1 MNFDFFLKKNFLL
14 KIFVNFELL
23 ILKKII
29 MKKLL
34 FSFLFSVVFGLF
46 SSQSIGLSGD
56 FNSWGYEV
64 LTTTD
69 NITYTKTVTFSVS
82 GSAKFRQN
90 STNWDTNW
98 GANTFPSGTGTQ
110 NGANIPVP
118 AGTYNV
124 TFNRTTGAY
133 NFVST
138 IVSDN
143 ISFYGGFNS
152 NATPGE
158 SLSTPDGINYSK
170 TDFYFNAANVKFYKS
185 NAPIKTWGGTTFP
198 SGTAVEN
205 GGNIPLTSGYYN
217 ITFNKNTLAYSFQEA
232 PVTLIGNGISGGS
245 WTKDVVLTSTDGG
258 KTFTKSGL
266 QLVAGGVKFRV
277 NNAWV
282 TSWGGKAF
290 PSGTG
295 ALNSDDNIPTTP
307 GTYDVTFN
315 RLTGEYAFTVST
327 LATGETVKKS
337 KSFVS
342 EGKLYT
348 NKQGNLS
355 VQVVD
360 FSGRVI
366 KNISAKASTNGIEL
380 NLPKKG
386 NYILKLNDEVIKFA
400 Y

>member
-1 MNFDFFLKKNFLL
+1 
-14 KIFVNFELL
+14 
-23 ILKKII
+23 

-46 SSQSIGLSGD
+46 SSQSIGLVGD
-56 FNSWGYEV
+56 FNNWSGDV
-64 LTTTD
+64 VMATTD

-82 GSAKFRQN
+82 GGVKFRQDGGW
-90 STNWDTNW
+90 TKGW
-98 GANTFPSGTGTQ
+98 GANAFPSGIGTQ
-110 NGANIPVP
+110 YGANIPVP

-124 TFNRTTGAY
+124 TFNRTTGEY
-133 NFVST
+133 NFAST

-158 SLSTPDGINYSK
+158 SLSTPDGITYSK
-170 TDFYFNAANVKFYKS
+170 SDFYFNAANVKFYKS
-185 NAPIKTWGGTTFP
+185 NAPITTWGGTTFP

-205 GGNIPLTSGYYN
+205 GGDIPLTSGYYN
-217 ITFNKNTLAYSFQEA
+217 ITFDKNTLAYSFQVA
-232 PVTLIGNGISGGS
+232 PVTLIGNGISGGN
-245 WTKDVVLTSTDGG
+245 WTTDVVLTSTDGG

-266 QLVAGGVKFRV
+266 QLVAGQVKFRV
-277 NNAWV
+277 NNAWT
-282 TSWGGKAF
+282 TSWGGTDF

-295 ALNSDDNIPTTP
+295 ALNSSNNIPTTP
-307 GTYDVTFN
+307 GTYDVTFD
-315 RLTGEYAFTVST
+315 RSTGEYSFTVSNT

-360 FSGRVI
+360 FSGRII
-366 KNISAKASTNGIEL
+366 KTITTKASSNGIEL

-386 NYILKLNDEVIKFA
+386 IYFLKLNDEVIKFA

>member
-1 MNFDFFLKKNFLL
+1 
-14 KIFVNFELL
+14 
-23 ILKKII
+23 

-46 SSQSIGLSGD
+46 SSQSIGLIGD
-56 FNSWGYEV
+56 FNSWSGDV
-64 LTTTD
+64 VMATTD
-69 NITYTKTVTFSVS
+69 NVNYTLTHTFTANAGV
-82 GSAKFRQN
+82 KFRLN
-90 STNWDTNW
+90 ASWGTNW
-98 GANTFPSGTGTQ
+98 GGTSFPSGTGVL
-110 NGANIPVP
+110 NSPNNIPVTP
-118 AGTYNV
+118 GTYNI

-158 SLSTPDGINYSK
+158 SLSTPDGITYSK
-170 TDFYFNAANVKFYKS
+170 TDFYFNAANVKFYRS
-185 NAPIKTWGGTTFP
+185 NPTITTWGGTAFP
-198 SGTAVEN
+198 SGTAVVN

-217 ITFNKNTLAYSFQEA
+217 ITFNKNTLAYSFQVA
-232 PVTLIGNGISGGS
+232 PVTLIGDGISGGD
-245 WTKDVVLTSTDGG
+245 WLTDVVLTSTDGG

-266 QLVAGGVKFRV
+266 QLVAGEVKFRV
-277 NNAWV
+277 NNDWA
-282 TSWGGKAF
+282 TSWGGTF

-295 ALNSDDNIPTTP
+295 VLNSDDADNIPTTP

-360 FSGRVI
+360 FSGRII
-366 KNISAKASTNGIEL
+366 KTITTKASSNGIEL

>member
-1 MNFDFFLKKNFLL
+1 
-14 KIFVNFELL
+14 
-23 ILKKII
+23 

-46 SSQSIGLSGD
+46 SSQSIGLIGD
-56 FNSWGYEV
+56 FNSWSGDV
-64 LTTTD
+64 VMATTD
-69 NITYTKTVTFSVS
+69 NVNYTLTHTFTANGGV
-82 GSAKFRQN
+82 KFRQN
-90 STNWDTNW
+90 GNWTTSW
-98 GANTFPSGTGTQ
+98 GANAFPSGTGTQ
-110 NGANIPVP
+110 NGGNIPVTP
-118 AGTYNV
+118 GTYNI

-133 NFVST
+133 NFAST

-158 SLSTPDGINYSK
+158 SLSTPDGITYSK

-185 NAPIKTWGGTTFP
+185 NAPITTWGGTTFP

-205 GGNIPLTSGYYN
+205 GGDIPLTSGYYN
-217 ITFNKNTLAYSFQEA
+217 ITFNKNTLAYSFQVA
-232 PVTLIGNGISGGS
+232 PVTLIGNGISGGN
-245 WTKDVVLTSTDGG
+245 WTTDVVLTSTDGG

-282 TSWGGKAF
+282 TSWGGTAF

-295 ALNSDDNIPTTP
+295 ALNSNNNIPTTP
-307 GTYDVTFN
+307 GTYDVTFD
-315 RLTGEYAFTVST
+315 RSTGEYAFTVST

-360 FSGRVI
+360 YSGRVI
-366 KNISAKASTNGIEL
+366 KTISAKASTNGIEL

>member
-1 MNFDFFLKKNFLL
+1 
-14 KIFVNFELL
+14 
-23 ILKKII
+23 

-46 SSQSIGLSGD
+46 SSQSIGLVGD
-56 FNSWGYEV
+56 FNSWKNDV
-64 LTTTD
+64 VMATTD

-82 GSAKFRQN
+82 GGAKFRQDAAWTK
-90 STNWDTNW
+90 SW
-98 GANTFPSGTGTQ
+98 GANAFPSGTGTQ
-110 NGANIPVP
+110 NGGNIPVP
-118 AGTYNV
+118 AGTYNI

-133 NFVST
+133 NFAST

-158 SLSTPDGINYSK
+158 SLSTPDGITYSK

-185 NAPIKTWGGTTFP
+185 NAPITTWGGTTFP

-205 GGNIPLTSGYYN
+205 GGDIPLTSGYYN
-217 ITFNKNTLAYSFQEA
+217 ITFNKNTLAYSFQVA
-232 PVTLIGNGISGGS
+232 PVTLIGNGISGGN
-245 WTKDVVLTSTDGG
+245 WTTDVVLTSTDGG

-277 NNAWV
+277 NNAWT
-282 TSWGGKAF
+282 TSWGGTDF

-295 ALNSDDNIPTTP
+295 ALNSSNNIPTTP
-307 GTYDVTFN
+307 GTYDVTFD
-315 RLTGEYAFTVST
+315 RSTGEYAFTVST

-360 FSGRVI
+360 YSGRVI
-366 KNISAKASTNGIEL
+366 KTISAKASTNGIEL

>member
-1 MNFDFFLKKNFLL
+1 
-14 KIFVNFELL
+14 
-23 ILKKII
+23 

-46 SSQSIGLSGD
+46 SSQSIGLVGD
-56 FNSWGYEV
+56 FNSWKNDVV
-64 LTTTD
+64 LATTD

-82 GSAKFRQN
+82 GGAKFRQDGAWTT
-90 STNWDTNW
+90 SW
-98 GANTFPSGTGTQ
+98 GANAFPSGKGTQ

-124 TFNRTTGAY
+124 TFNRTTGEY
-133 NFVST
+133 NFAST

-158 SLSTPDGINYSK
+158 SLSTPDGITYSK

-205 GGNIPLTSGYYN
+205 GGDIPLTSGYYN
-217 ITFNKNTLAYSFQEA
+217 ITFNKNTLAYSFQVA
-232 PVTLIGNGISGGS
+232 PVTLIGNGISGGN
-245 WTKDVVLTSTDGG
+245 WTTDVVLTSTDGG

-282 TSWGGKAF
+282 TSWGGTAF

-295 ALNSDDNIPTTP
+295 ALNSNDNIPTTP

-360 FSGRVI
+360 YSGRVI
-366 KNISAKASTNGIEL
+366 KTISAKASTNGIEL

>member
-1 MNFDFFLKKNFLL
+1 
-14 KIFVNFELL
+14 
-23 ILKKII
+23 

-46 SSQSIGLSGD
+46 SSQSIGLIGD
-56 FNSWGYEV
+56 FNSWSGDV
-64 LTTTD
+64 VMATTD
-69 NITYTKTVTFSVS
+69 NVNYTLTHTFTANAGV
-82 GSAKFRQN
+82 KFRQN
-90 STNWDTNW
+90 GSWATNW
-98 GANTFPSGTGTQ
+98 GGTSFPSGTGVL
-110 NGANIPVP
+110 NSPNNIPVTP
-118 AGTYNV
+118 GTYNI

-158 SLSTPDGINYSK
+158 SLSTPDGITYSK

-205 GGNIPLTSGYYN
+205 GGDIPLTSGYYN
-217 ITFNKNTLAYSFQEA
+217 ITFNKNTLAYSFQVA

-245 WTKDVVLTSTDGG
+245 WTTDVALTSTDGG

-266 QLVAGGVKFRV
+266 QLVAGEVKFRV
-277 NNAWV
+277 NNAYA
-282 TSWGGKAF
+282 TSWGGTAF

-295 ALNSDDNIPTTP
+295 ALNSNNNIPTTP

-315 RLTGEYAFTVST
+315 RSTAEYTFTVST

-360 FSGRVI
+360 YSGRVI
-366 KNISAKASTNGIEL
+366 KTISAKASTNGIEL

>member
-1 MNFDFFLKKNFLL
+1 
-14 KIFVNFELL
+14 
-23 ILKKII
+23 

-46 SSQSIGLSGD
+46 SSQSIGLVGE
-56 FNSWGYEV
+56 FNSWKNDV
-64 LTTTD
+64 VMATTD

-82 GSAKFRQN
+82 GGAKFRQN
-90 STNWDTNW
+90 GSWTTSW
-98 GANTFPSGTGTQ
+98 GANAFPSGKGTQ

-124 TFNRTTGAY
+124 TFNRTTGEY
-133 NFVST
+133 NFAST

-158 SLSTPDGINYSK
+158 SLSTPDGITYSK

-205 GGNIPLTSGYYN
+205 GGDIPLTSGYYN
-217 ITFNKNTLAYSFQEA
+217 ITFNKNTLAYSFQVA

-245 WTKDVVLTSTDGG
+245 WTTDVVLTSTDGG

-266 QLVAGGVKFRV
+266 QLVAGRVKFRV
-277 NNAWV
+277 NNDWA
-282 TSWGGKAF
+282 TSWGGTF

-295 ALNSDDNIPTTP
+295 VLNSKDDNIPTTP

-360 FSGRVI
+360 YSGRVI

>member
-1 MNFDFFLKKNFLL
+1 
-14 KIFVNFELL
+14 
-23 ILKKII
+23 

-46 SSQSIGLSGD
+46 SSQSIGLVGD
-56 FNSWGYEV
+56 FNSWKNDV
-64 LTTTD
+64 VMATTD

-82 GSAKFRQN
+82 GGAKFRQDGAWTK
-90 STNWDTNW
+90 SW
-98 GANTFPSGTGTQ
+98 GANAFPSGKGTQ

-124 TFNRTTGAY
+124 TFNRTTGEY
-133 NFVST
+133 NFAST

-158 SLSTPDGINYSK
+158 SLSTPDGITYSK

-185 NAPIKTWGGTTFP
+185 NAPITTWGGTTFP

-205 GGNIPLTSGYYN
+205 GGDIPLTSGYYN
-217 ITFNKNTLAYSFQEA
+217 ITFNKNTLAYSFQVA

-245 WTKDVVLTSTDGG
+245 WTTDVVLTSTDGG

-266 QLVAGGVKFRV
+266 QLVAGEVKFRV
-277 NNAWV
+277 NNDWA
-282 TSWGGKAF
+282 TSWGGKTF

-295 ALNSDDNIPTTP
+295 VLNSAADNIPTTP
-307 GTYDVTFN
+307 GTYNVTFN

-360 FSGRVI
+360 YSGRVI
-366 KNISAKASTNGIEL
+366 KTISAKASTNGIEL

>member
-1 MNFDFFLKKNFLL
+1 
-14 KIFVNFELL
+14 
-23 ILKKII
+23 

-46 SSQSIGLSGD
+46 SSQSIGLVGA
-56 FNSWGYEV
+56 FNGWANDV
-64 LTTTD
+64 VMATTD
-69 NITYTKTVTFSVS
+69 NVNYTLTRTFTANGGV
-82 GSAKFRQN
+82 KFRQN
-90 STNWDTNW
+90 GKWDTNW
-98 GANTFPSGTGTQ
+98 GGTSFPSGTGVL
-110 NGANIPVP
+110 NSPNNIPLT
-118 AGTYNV
+118 AGTYNI
-124 TFNRTTGAY
+124 TFNRITGAY

-138 IVSDN
+138 VVYDK
-143 ISFYGGFNS
+143 ISFYGGFNN

-158 SLSTPDGINYSK
+158 SLSTPNGINYSK

-185 NAPIKTWGGTTFP
+185 NAPITTWGGTTFP
-198 SGTAVEN
+198 SGTAVVN

-217 ITFNKNTLAYSFQEA
+217 ITFNKNTLAYSFQVA
-232 PVTLIGNGISGGS
+232 PVTLIGDGIFGGD
-245 WTKDVVLTSTDGG
+245 WDTDVVLTSTDQG

-266 QLVAGGVKFRV
+266 RLVAGEVKFRL
-277 NNAWV
+277 NNNWD
-282 TSWGGKAF
+282 TSWGGTF
-290 PSGTG
+290 PSGIG
-295 ALNSDDNIPTTP
+295 VLNSTSAADNIPTTP
-307 GTYDVTFN
+307 GYYDVTFN
-315 RLTGEYAFTVST
+315 RLTGEYTFKVST

-360 FSGRVI
+360 FSGRII
-366 KNISAKASTNGIEL
+366 KTITTKASSNGIEL

>member
-1 MNFDFFLKKNFLL
+1 
-14 KIFVNFELL
+14 
-23 ILKKII
+23 

-46 SSQSIGLSGD
+46 SSQSIGLIGD
-56 FNSWGYEV
+56 FNSWSGDV
-64 LTTTD
+64 VMATTD
-69 NITYTKTVTFSVS
+69 NVNYTLTHTFTANGGV
-82 GSAKFRQN
+82 KFRQDGAW
-90 STNWDTNW
+90 TTNW
-98 GANTFPSGTGTQ
+98 GANAFPSGTGTQ
-110 NGANIPVP
+110 GGANIFVP

-133 NFVST
+133 NFAST
-138 IVSDN
+138 IVSDD

-158 SLSTPDGINYSK
+158 SLSTPDGITYSK
-170 TDFYFNAANVKFYKS
+170 TDFYFNAANVKFYRS
-185 NAPIKTWGGTTFP
+185 NAPITTWGGTAFP
-198 SGTAVEN
+198 SGTAVVN

-217 ITFNKNTLAYSFQEA
+217 ITFDKNTLAYSFQVA
-232 PVTLIGNGISGGS
+232 PVTLIGDGIFGGD
-245 WTKDVVLTSTDGG
+245 WNTDVVLTSTDGG

-277 NNAWV
+277 NNAWI
-282 TSWGGKAF
+282 TNWGGTF

-295 ALNSDDNIPTTP
+295 VLNSTSAADNIPTTS
-307 GTYDVTFN
+307 GYYDVTFN

-360 FSGRVI
+360 FSGRII
-366 KNISAKASTNGIEL
+366 KTITTKASSNGIEL

>member
-1 MNFDFFLKKNFLL
+1 
-14 KIFVNFELL
+14 
-23 ILKKII
+23 

-46 SSQSIGLSGD
+46 SSQSIGLVGD
-56 FNSWGYEV
+56 FNSWKNDV
-64 LTTTD
+64 VMATTD

-82 GSAKFRQN
+82 GGAKFRQDAAW
-90 STNWDTNW
+90 TKGW
-98 GANTFPSGTGTQ
+98 GANAFPSGTGTQ
-110 NGANIPVP
+110 NGGNIPVP
-118 AGTYNV
+118 AGTYNI
-124 TFNRTTGAY
+124 TFNRNTGAY
-133 NFVST
+133 NFAST

-158 SLSTPDGINYSK
+158 SLSTPDGITYSK

-217 ITFNKNTLAYSFQEA
+217 ITFDKNTLAYSFQVA
-232 PVTLIGNGISGGS
+232 PVTLIGNGISGGN
-245 WTKDVVLTSTDGG
+245 WTTDVALTSTDGG

-266 QLVAGGVKFRV
+266 QLVAGQVKFRV
-277 NNAWV
+277 NNAWT
-282 TSWGGKAF
+282 TSWGGTDF

-295 ALNSDDNIPTTP
+295 ALNSSNNIPTTP
-307 GTYDVTFN
+307 GTYDVTFD

-366 KNISAKASTNGIEL
+366 KTISAKASTNGIEL

>member
-46 SSQSIGLSGD
+46 SSQSIGLVGD
-56 FNSWGYEV
+56 FNSWKNDV
-64 LTTTD
+64 VMATTD

-82 GSAKFRQN
+82 GGAKFRQDKAWTT
-90 STNWDTNW
+90 SW
-98 GANTFPSGTGTQ
+98 GANAFPSGKGTQ
-110 NGANIPVP
+110 SGANIPVP

-124 TFNRTTGAY
+124 TFNRTTGEY
-133 NFVST
+133 NFAST

-158 SLSTPDGINYSK
+158 SLSTPDGITYSK

-185 NAPIKTWGGTTFP
+185 NAPITTWGGTTFP

-205 GGNIPLTSGYYN
+205 GGDIPLTSGYYN
-217 ITFNKNTLAYSFQEA
+217 ITFNKNTLAYSFQVA

-245 WTKDVVLTSTDGG
+245 WTTDVVLTSTDGG

-266 QLVAGGVKFRV
+266 QLVAGEVKFRV
-277 NNAWV
+277 NNDWA
-282 TSWGGKAF
+282 TSWGGTF

-295 ALNSDDNIPTTP
+295 VLNSKDDNIPTTP

-360 FSGRVI
+360 FSGRII
-366 KNISAKASTNGIEL
+366 KTITTKASTNGIEL

>member
-1 MNFDFFLKKNFLL
+1 
-14 KIFVNFELL
+14 
-23 ILKKII
+23 

-46 SSQSIGLSGD
+46 SSQSIGLIGD
-56 FNSWGYEV
+56 FNSWSGDV
-64 LTTTD
+64 VMATTD
-69 NITYTKTVTFSVS
+69 NVHYTLTHTFTANGGV
-82 GSAKFRQN
+82 KFRQN
-90 STNWDTNW
+90 GGWTPSW
-98 GANTFPSGTGTQ
+98 GANAFPSGTGTQ
-110 NGANIPVP
+110 NGGNIPVTP
-118 AGTYNV
+118 GTYNI

-133 NFVST
+133 NFAST

-158 SLSTPDGINYSK
+158 SLSTPDGITYSK
-170 TDFYFNAANVKFYKS
+170 TDFYFNAANVKFYRS
-185 NAPIKTWGGTTFP
+185 NAPITTWGGTTFP

-205 GGNIPLTSGYYN
+205 GGDIPLTSGYYN
-217 ITFNKNTLAYSFQEA
+217 ITFNKNTLAYSFQVA
-232 PVTLIGNGISGGS
+232 PVTLIGNGISGGN
-245 WTKDVVLTSTDGG
+245 WTTDVVLTSTDGG

-266 QLVAGGVKFRV
+266 QLVTGGVKFRV

-282 TSWGGKAF
+282 TSWGGTDF

-295 ALNSDDNIPTTP
+295 ALNSSNNIPTTP
-307 GTYDVTFN
+307 GTYDVTFD
-315 RLTGEYAFTVST
+315 RSTGEYAFTVST

-337 KSFVS
+337 KSFVY

-360 FSGRVI
+360 FSGRII
-366 KNISAKASTNGIEL
+366 KTITTKASSNGIEL

-386 NYILKLNDEVIKFA
+386 NYFLKLNDEVIKFA